1 MSQVSDDLQ
10 FEHEKSSKGKQLV
23 KEKKEKKEKVVPKL
37 SNLSHIK
44 LILGQDLK
52 KEKKTWVFLCFFL
65 STLADIAHA
74 DYKMANCDFYVKHK
88 L

>member
-52 KEKKTWVFLCFFL
+52 KEKKNVGFFCVFFIHVGGYSSCRL
-65 STLADIAHA
+65 
-74 DYKMANCDFYVKHK
+74 
-88 L
+88 